1 MFETKVL
8 HTEPASFSHEEQFAN
23 TVHKGLSFDK
33 KRLPSWL
40 IFDNAGSE
48 IFKEITELAEYL
60 PAACEFEIIRNYK
73 NNIAELITGD
83 TFNLIELGSGD
94 GCKTRIL
101 IEHLLDRKFSFHY
114 FPIDISSGAV
124 KNLARSL
131 EIDHQDTSLKVT
143 GLIGDYFEGL
153 NTIVQGSPK
162 PNLVLFLGVTL
173 NNMDPAAARIFL
185 ENLSKSLGPKDYLLI
200 GFDLMKSPKL
210 LYSAYNHPLFEK
222 LNLHLLDRINQVL
235 GADFNKKYFVQ
246 EGQYNPI
253 TRAVES
259 YLYST
264 RNQTVHIKALNKD
277 YHFKTWEALQTEQS
291 FKYTLEEIENLA
303 FENGFKVVEHL
314 FDSQKY
320 FVDSI
325 WKVAE

>member
-1 MFETKVL
+1 M
-8 HTEPASFSHEEQFAN
+8 
-23 TVHKGLSFDK
+23 
-33 KRLPSWL
+33 
-40 IFDNAGSE
+40 
-48 IFKEITELAEYL
+48 
-60 PAACEFEIIRNYK
+60 
-73 NNIAELITGD
+73 
-83 TFNLIELGSGD
+83 
-94 GCKTRIL
+94 
-101 IEHLLDRKFSFHY
+101 
-114 FPIDISSGAV
+114 
-124 KNLARSL
+124 
-131 EIDHQDTSLKVT
+131 
-143 GLIGDYFEGL
+143 
-153 NTIVQGSPK
+153 
-162 PNLVLFLGVTL
+162 
-173 NNMDPAAARIFL
+173 
-185 ENLSKSLGPKDYLLI
+185 
-200 GFDLMKSPKL
+200 
-210 LYSAYNHPLFEK
+210 
-222 LNLHLLDRINQVL
+222 HLLDRINQVL